1 MAARPLLPSAVRGRA
16 VVLALG
22 LLALACGGRE
32 PLPALTDDAT
42 CAEAQAVLEVALE
55 EGRTYVGTDRDDPVL
70 ADEIIFGLSAVDERP
85 ECFDAD
91 AIRPFRILQVTRS
104 DFLAATRATL
114 VRQKTKD
121 AKQRRRQSKRGQA
134 SADAIEE
141 PPGAPGAAGRGGDA
155 GGGAGAC
162 GAGDGAACA
171 SSDARTEQS
180 DDEARHS
187 GAEGEAE
194 GHEKPRSSSD
204 SHVNDRARSHSGGYA
219 SNDVDDPGNQS
230 DVL

>member
-70 ADEIIFGLSAVDERP
+70 ADEIIFGLSAVDDRP

-91 AIRPFRILQVTRS
+91 AISSARGL
-104 DFLAATRATL
+104 RAT
-114 VRQKTKD
+114 
-121 AKQRRRQSKRGQA
+121 
-134 SADAIEE
+134 
-141 PPGAPGAAGRGGDA
+141 
-155 GGGAGAC
+155 
-162 GAGDGAACA
+162 
-171 SSDARTEQS
+171 
-180 DDEARHS
+180 
-187 GAEGEAE
+187 
-194 GHEKPRSSSD
+194 
-204 SHVNDRARSHSGGYA
+204 VNDTLGS
-219 SNDVDDPGNQS
+219 
-230 DVL
+230 